1 MREHGASRRKRAE
14 RSREKNARR
23 GVVWAARLSRSGR
36 THDGRREAGESE
48 LGMEKGGRSAAA
60 SKAGMRKRGRV
71 ARPLLWGRVEIVRER
86 GKAEGARRRNVERT
100 RSGLVRAWGH
110 IHGGAAAHT
119 GEGAFGGGK
128 SCVTSESSSLFRR
141 WNAPDRAME
150 ARKNILAAVGSRQV
164 RFCLRRRAEPR
175 NCTAG

>member
-1 MREHGASRRKRAE
+1 MHRPCREKDDTGERFSRRRVWRELREGRTTAGERQEKMSAE
-14 RSREKNARR
+14 RE
-23 GVVWAARLSRSGR
+23 GG
-36 THDGRREAGESE
+36 GRR
-48 LGMEKGGRSAAA
+48 AAA

-128 SCVTSESSSLFRR
+128 SCVTSESSCLFRR

-175 NCTAG
+175 NCRAS